1 MPKAKG
7 KNRRKKFDYK
17 SDRKKLKRKML
28 KKAAPRIECEH
39 IRKAW
44 NIKKSVAQNLA
55 EMGLAS
61 DPNRTVPIKKRK
73 IMKMETASADGEG
86 QVVIKPYVINELEA
100 QASLPEVKRST
111 LSREFIDYV
120 RHMIENYKDNYKA
133 MARDEMNYYQDTPH
147 QIKKKIESYKR
158 FYPSEYNV
166 LVSSLHEKMDAS

>member
-7 KNRRKKFDYK
+7 KTRRKKFDYK

-28 KKAAPRIECEH
+28 KKAAPRIECAQ

-55 EMGLAS
+55 DMGLAS
-61 DPNRTVPIKKRK
+61 DPNRTIPIKKNK
-73 IMKMETASADGEG
+73 QIKMETASTDGKH
-86 QVVIKPYVINELEA
+86 VVIKPYVINELEA
-100 QASLPEVKRST
+100 EASLPEVKRST
-111 LSREFIDYV
+111 LSRELIDYV

-133 MARDEMNYYQDTPH
+133 MARDEINYYQDTPH
-147 QIKKKIESYKR
+147 QIKKKIEAYER

-166 LVSSLHEKMDAS
+166 LVASLPGKMDVS